1 MYVCIIQRMGMIF
14 LFYFAV
20 MRPFLYLPLFCTI
33 LLSSIA
39 FAQNDT
45 VLFAKNTLRAV
56 RAKELSNLVSNSIN
70 KNLSRPLT
78 NENEEYWIDAFM
90 AIELTTYRSEWV
102 AERIKLAFDSIDK
115 RSIEFQRALLE
126 MAYSNYSKRFASTA
140 ERLMRKTTDPKI
152 FALASEY
159 YLAAGTDSN
168 AWNRVVQLFS
178 KRPDK
183 DKHVPFYY
191 GLLTKL
197 IKGYAEKESMS
208 WLISNLKQALPGQT
222 IVISFQRQ
230 NRNYP
235 GIAVI
240 RDRNG
245 NFVSG
250 NSTGVFYVQ
259 QLARSLSNLPFYLT
273 NGNTPQGIFRMNGFD
288 VSKSMAIG
296 PTTNIQLLMPY
307 ETSPQS
313 FFSGFPVSDTT
324 WSEELYKQFIPDPLK
339 EYLPLY
345 ESFFASKAGRT
356 EIISHGTT
364 VNPEYY
370 RNHTY
375 YPLTPTQGC
384 LCTKE
389 IWSELDGRR
398 KESDQQRLIDALK
411 KAGGANG
418 YYIVIE
424 IDNKQMPV
432 SFQELQPY
440 LK

>member
-1 MYVCIIQRMGMIF
+1 MKTI
-14 LFYFAV
+14 
-20 MRPFLYLPLFCTI
+20 LYLPIFCTV
-33 LLSSIA
+33 LLTTTA
-39 FAQNDT
+39 LAQNDST
-45 VLFAKNTLRAV
+45 LYAKNTLRTV
-56 RAKELSNLVSNSIN
+56 RTKELSNLISNSIT

-78 NENEEYWIDAFM
+78 TETEEYWIDAFM
-90 AIELTTYRSEWV
+90 AIELTTYHSEWV
-102 AERIKLAFDSIDK
+102 ADRVKLAFDSIEK

-126 MAYSNYSKRFASTA
+126 MAYSNYSRRFASVA
-140 ERLMRKTTDPKI
+140 ERLMRNTTDPKI
-152 FALASEY
+152 FALAAEY
-159 YLAAGTDSN
+159 YLAAVTDPN
-168 AWNRVVQLFS
+168 AWNKVVQLFS

-197 IKGYAEKESMS
+197 IKGYADKESLG
-208 WLISNLKQALPGQT
+208 WLIGNLRQALPGQ
-222 IVISFQRQ
+222 ILIISFQRQ
-230 NRNYP
+230 NRDYP
-235 GIAVI
+235 GMAVI

-245 NFVSG
+245 NFIRNN
-250 NSTGVFYVQ
+250 NSELFAVP

-273 NGNTPQGIFRMNGFD
+273 NGNTPQGIYRMNGFD

-296 PTTNIQLLMPY
+296 PTSNVQLLMPY
-307 ETSPQS
+307 ETSPQN
-313 FFSGFPVSDTT
+313 FFGNIPFADSV
-324 WSEELYKQFIPDPLK
+324 WSEELYKQLLPEPLR

-370 RNHTY
+370 KSHSY

-389 IWSELDGRR
+389 IWSEFDGRR
-398 KESDQQRLIDALK
+398 KESDQQRLVDALK
-411 KAGGANG
+411 KAGGATG
-418 YYIVIE
+418 YCIVIE
-424 IDNKQMPV
+424 IDNQQRPV
-432 SFQELQPY
+432 SAQEITPY